1 MGGMSSLVKD
11 VARLFAGFILT
22 FGLHMALYG
31 HAKPGGGFAGGVIVA
46 GGFVLLVLAYGRT
59 EGAFGLDRSASFW
72 QPLGLLLLLTVVLLG
87 LVATGVP
94 FRNLPFR
101 GSRDEFSLTAG
112 GTTLLADLALCLNV
126 WMGLVAVF
134 LGLAMFRR
142 APRGEE

>member
-22 FGLHMALYG
+22 FGLHMAMYG

-46 GGFVLLVLAYGRT
+46 GGFVLLVLAYGRV
-59 EGAFGLDRSASFW
+59 EGSFGLDRSAGFW
-72 QPLGLLLLLTVVLLG
+72 QPVGMMLLLMTGLLGFAASGVL
-87 LVATGVP
+87 
-94 FRNLPFR
+94 FRNLPFPGR
-101 GSRDEFSLTAG
+101 PDEFSLTAG
-112 GTTLLADLALCLNV
+112 GTTLIADLALCLNV

-142 APRGEE
+142 APAGEE

>member
-22 FGLHMALYG
+22 FGLHMTFYG

-46 GGFVLLVLAYGRT
+46 GGFILLVLAYGRT
-59 EGAFGLDRSASFW
+59 DGSFGLDRSASFW
-72 QPLGLLLLLTVVLLG
+72 QPLGLLLLLMTGLLG
-87 LVATGVP
+87 LAAWGVP
-94 FRNLPFR
+94 FRNLPLPC
-101 GSRDEFSLTAG
+101 GGDESSLFSG
-112 GTTLLADLALCLNV
+112 GTALVADLALCLNV

>member
-1 MGGMSSLVKD
+1 MGGMSQLVKD

-22 FGLHMALYG
+22 FGMYVMLHG
-31 HAKPGGGFAGGVIVA
+31 HSRPGGGFAGGVIVA

-72 QPLGLLLLLTVVLLG
+72 QPVGLLLLLMAGLLG
-87 LVATGVP
+87 LAAWGVP
-94 FRNLPFR
+94 FRNLPFPGGR
-101 GSRDEFSLTAG
+101 HEFSLTAG
-112 GTTLLADLALCLNV
+112 GTTLVADLALCLNV

>member
-1 MGGMSSLVKD
+1 MSSLVKD

-31 HAKPGGGFAGGVIVA
+31 HARPGGGFAGGVIVA
-46 GGFVLLVLAYGRT
+46 GGFVLLVLAFGRND
-59 EGAFGLDRSASFW
+59 GSFGLDRSASFW
-72 QPLGLLLLLTVVLLG
+72 QPLGLLLLLMTGLLG
-87 LVATGVP
+87 LAAFGLP
-94 FRNLPFR
+94 FRNLPFPWR
-101 GSRDEFSLTAG
+101 PDKFSLTAG
-112 GTTLLADLALCLNV
+112 GTTLVADLALCLNV